1 MVLEL
6 TTEQFGEEVLQAEGL
21 VLVDFYADWCGPCK
35 VMEPVVEK
43 IGDRY
48 HPQLK
53 AVMLNVDRNMEIAQK
68 YRVVSVPTLLFF
80 KNGEIMDISI
90 GVIRSHELEELIWR
104 NL

>member
-53 AVMLNVDRNMEIAQK
+53 AVRLNVDRNMEIAQK